1 MTDKETE
8 LTTKFLDPGFKSPF
22 NITLQQILDIL
33 HMDNRKEETAGT
45 VESSRLIIENYNGP
59 EGIANLLKTNNETG
73 IKWSSEEKT
82 DRE

>member
-22 NITLQQILDIL
+22 NITLQQLLDLL

-45 VESSRLIIENYNGP
+45 VESSRLIME
-59 EGIANLLKTNNETG
+59 
-73 IKWSSEEKT
+73 
-82 DRE
+82 